1 MTVRMQKT
9 ELHSEITHILTE
21 RTTAFLHSLPQYSGR
36 FFTEGND
43 RMNNNCLCHI
53 FDDNCTWIIILA
65 LIVVF
70 CCCCN

>member
-1 MTVRMQKT
+1 
-9 ELHSEITHILTE
+9 
-21 RTTAFLHSLPQYSGR
+21 
-36 FFTEGND
+36 
-43 RMNNNCLCHI
+43 MNNNCLCHI